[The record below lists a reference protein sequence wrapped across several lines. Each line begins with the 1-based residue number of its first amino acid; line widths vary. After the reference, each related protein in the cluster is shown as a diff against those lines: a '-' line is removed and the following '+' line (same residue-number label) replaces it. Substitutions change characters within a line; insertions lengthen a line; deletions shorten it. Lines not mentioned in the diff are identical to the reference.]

1 MFVLHVALQGCLR
14 GRAVDY
20 GLTAD
25 TGGHIR
31 YLLDLLAASEADP
44 AIARLV
50 VATRA
55 FDGAYGPDYAR
66 PRERVSAKTE
76 ILRLPTPE
84 PGYLPK
90 EELWHQVPAFTE
102 ALIAWIEAQPRPPDF
117 LHAHYADAGAV
128 AAGIRERLGIPFLF
142 TAHSLGRVKR
152 QLCSGA
158 TAQDGIEHRIAAEER
173 ALSHAALVI
182 ASSRDEAEVQYAGYA
197 AYDPGRIRV
206 IAPGSD
212 VSRFAGAARSEA
224 VERAIDRFLREP
236 EKPPLLALARP
247 VSRKN
252 LPMLVQAY
260 GESPAL
266 QARANL
272 VIVAGN
278 RSDIRALEPEPAA
291 NLQEI
296 LLLIDRYDLYGR
308 VALPKRHDPAEVPA
322 IYAYARA
329 RRGLFVNPAL
339 NEPFGL
345 TLLEAAAAGLPVL
358 ATDSGG
364 PNDILERCG
373 NGELVNPQQPLAIA
387 EAALRMLEDPAL
399 WDRYAAAGRGAA
411 SAYDWRRHAADYH
424 RLLARLRPGGREE
437 RSEATSGPAQD
448 PDHLLVCDIDDTL
461 IGSCDGV
468 RAFTDWLRTRPG
480 MAFAVATG
488 RSLHSALS
496 VLERE
501 GVPAP
506 RVVIASVGSEIY
518 HLAEDG
524 VTYRADRAW
533 RARIEA
539 GWEPERI
546 RRLLSGEPRL
556 RPQAPLE
563 QRRYKLSYLCDG
575 GRDLPERLRERLDR
589 AGLACALVQ
598 SHGRYLDVLPE
609 GVSKGTAVERVR
621 QALGLDP
628 GRVLVAGDSG
638 NDVEMLRMARQ
649 AIIVAN
655 YRDDLGSRPELRHGF
670 VARESYARGVIEGV
684 DHFLR
689 PGRPRPAAAPA
700 RP

>member
-1 MFVLHVALQGCLR
+1 MFVLHIALQGCLR
-14 GRAVDY
+14 GREVDY

-44 AIARLV
+44 AVARLA

-55 FDGAYGPDYAR
+55 FDSAHGPDYAR
-66 PRERVSAKTE
+66 PHERVSAKTE
-76 ILRLPTPE
+76 ILRLRTPE

-102 ALIAWIEAQPRPPDF
+102 ALVAWIEAQPRRPDF

-128 AAGIRERLGIPFLF
+128 AAGVRDRLGIPFLF

-152 QLCSGA
+152 RLCTDPAALAGME
-158 TAQDGIEHRIAAEER
+158 QRIAAEER
-173 ALSHAALVI
+173 ALAGAGLVI

-206 IAPGSD
+206 VPPGSD
-212 VSRFAGAARSEA
+212 VSRFAEAACSDA
-224 VERAIDRFLREP
+224 VERSIARFLREP
-236 EKPPLLALARP
+236 DKPVLLALARP
-247 VSRKN
+247 VARKN

-266 QARANL
+266 QERANL
-272 VIVAGN
+272 VIFAGC
-278 RSDIRALEPEPAA
+278 RSDIAALEPEPAA

-308 VALPKRHDPAEVPA
+308 VALPKSHRPEEVPA
-322 IYAYARA
+322 IYAHARA

-345 TLLEAAAAGLPVL
+345 TLLEAAAAGLPLV

-364 PNDILERCG
+364 PNDIIERCG
-373 NGELVNPQQPLAIA
+373 NGELVNPQQPRAIA
-387 EAALRMLEDPAL
+387 ETALRILDDPAL
-399 WDRYAAAGRGAA
+399 WDRYAAAGRSAA
-411 SAYDWRRHAADYH
+411 TAYDWHRHAAAYH
-424 RLLARLRPGGREE
+424 RLLARLRAEQG
-437 RSEATSGPAQD
+437 EAPPA
-448 PDHLLVCDIDDTL
+448 PDHLLVCDIDGTL
-461 IGSCDGV
+461 LGSQDGV
-468 RAFTDWLRTRPG
+468 RAFAAWHRAQRG
-480 MAFAVATG
+480 MAFGVATG
-488 RSLHSALS
+488 RSLHSALG

-501 GVPAP
+501 GAPPP

-518 HLAEDG
+518 HLDDRG
-524 VTYRADRAW
+524 VTYRADTAW
-533 RARIEA
+533 RERIGE

-546 RRLLSGEPRL
+546 RQVLAEEPRL

-563 QRRYKLSYLCDG
+563 QRRFKLSYLSDG
-575 GRDLPERLRERLDR
+575 GDDLPDRLRRRLER
-589 AGLACALVQ
+589 AGLRCSLVQ
-598 SHGRYLDVLPE
+598 SHGRYLDVLPD
-609 GVSKGTAVERVR
+609 GVSKGTAVEHVR
-621 QALGLDP
+621 RGLGLDR

-638 NDVEMLRMARQ
+638 NDVEMLRMAAQ

-655 YRDDLGSRPELRHGF
+655 YRDGLGSRPELRHGF
-670 VARESYARGVIEGV
+670 VAKQSYARGVIEGA

-689 PGRPRPAAAPA
+689 PKRLGPAGATAQP
-700 RP
+700 